1 VQNLCN
7 TIGDDLDGENKERQ
21 EELREGFDVWA
32 HTYDRDVQTSTNSFP
47 FAGYPEALATVW
59 QQAEAAPGMSV
70 LDLGVGTGNL
80 SKLFMESGCQV
91 LGVDFSSEMLSKTR
105 EKLPQLE
112 LVEADLTAEE
122 WPPALGRRFE
132 RIVSNYLFHEFPFEM
147 KLRILSR
154 LAGNILAPNGRI
166 VIGDITFPSTADL
179 NRVRMERPDEWEE
192 EFYWT
197 VEKTREVLE
206 AAGWGVAYSQISFC
220 AGVYVFTPPDNLA
233 DVGNVPYLRILP

>member
-1 VQNLCN
+1 MA
-7 TIGDDLDGENKERQ
+7 GENKERQ
-21 EELREGFDVWA
+21 EELREGFDEWA
-32 HTYDRDVQTSTNSFP
+32 HTYDRDVQTLTDSFP
-47 FAGYPEALATVW
+47 FAGYSEALTAVW

-80 SKLFMESGCQV
+80 SKLFLESGCRIW
-91 LGVDFSSEMLSKTR
+91 GVDFSSEMLVKTR

-122 WPPALGRRFE
+122 WPPALNRRFE
-132 RIVSNYLFHEFPFEM
+132 RIVSNYLFHEFPFET

-154 LAGNILAPNGRI
+154 LAGNNLAPNGRI
-166 VIGDITFPSTADL
+166 VIGDITFPSAADL

-197 VEKTREVLE
+197 AEKTREVLE
-206 AAGWGVAYSQISFC
+206 TAGWGVAYGQISFC
-220 AGVYVFTPPDNLA
+220 AGVYVFTPPNNLT
-233 DVGNVPYLRILP
+233 DLGNVPYLQILS